1 MSKQKNTFG
10 IILVIV
16 GCFLVL
22 RELAPNI
29 FSFGNIAHYLIPLG
43 LIFLGGWL
51 IVRKRRQE
59 EHYSTFR
66 ESTGT
71 TATESHHDS
80 THSSTEGNQSSSH
93 FNDSSTGAGVKS
105 EDKAKSSYGSVKS
118 TRFSKLL
125 GDTYIDCKDMSL
137 QSIEVSSGIGDV
149 EIKVHG
155 GILADGLNRII
166 ISGFIGDCRILVPP
180 DMKIFAH
187 CSNFIGDIEALNKRV
202 SSLGNNLDV
211 QSPDY
216 TTAEKRLYIAANN
229 FIGDI
234 KIIEI

>member
-1 MSKQKNTFG
+1 MRKQKNTFG

-16 GCFLVL
+16 GCLLVL

-66 ESTGT
+66 KSTD
-71 TATESHHDS
+71 TATESRTDS
-80 THSSTEGNQSSSH
+80 TYSSKDGYQSSSH
-93 FNDSSTGAGVKS
+93 SNDSNVGAGVKS
-105 EDKAKSSYGSVKS
+105 EDKHRSSHGPVKS

-125 GDTYIDCKDMSL
+125 GDTYVDCKDMSL
-137 QSIEVSSGIGDV
+137 QNIEVSSGIGDV

-166 ISGFIGDCRILVPP
+166 ISGFIGNCRILVPP
-180 DMKIFAH
+180 DLKTFAH

-202 SSLGNNLDV
+202 SSFGNNLDV

-216 TTAEKRLYIAANN
+216 TTTDKRLYIAANT
-229 FIGDI
+229 FIGNI
-234 KIIEI
+234 KVIEI